1 MGEIYLNRAEANLRG
16 NTTIGDTP
24 LNDVNAIRARAGL
37 VALTAVTLED
47 VLLERRKELAF
58 EGHRRMDLL
67 RNNKNLKPENF
78 PISAPGGNKTILPI
92 PANEINMNPNAVQNT
107 SY

>member
-1 MGEIYLNRAEANLRG
+1 
-16 NTTIGDTP
+16 
-24 LNDVNAIRARAGL
+24 
-37 VALTAVTLED
+37 
-47 VLLERRKELAF
+47 
-58 EGHRRMDLL
+58 MDLL